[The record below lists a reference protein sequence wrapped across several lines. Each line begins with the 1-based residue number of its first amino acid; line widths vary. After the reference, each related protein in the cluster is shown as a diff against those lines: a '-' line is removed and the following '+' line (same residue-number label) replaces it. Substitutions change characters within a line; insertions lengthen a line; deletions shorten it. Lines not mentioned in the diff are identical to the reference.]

1 MRIPLCFSSKPTTT
15 DEPIRPPPRSI
26 AHARTASTADIYHPW
41 VEPDPT
47 TLKKAGC
54 IFCDVSKEKGFAVVH
69 EDEELIAFRDR
80 SPRAKVHLLIIPRYH
95 IADSVKSLTSDH
107 VPLLDRMISL
117 ADTLILSSDPSSPD
131 PVSASARPKLGFHIP
146 PFSSVPHLHLHVL
159 VPPYTFLGKLKYPI
173 SHRSG
178 GTSTNTFPED
188 GKGIGKRGS
197 GKGWSWFVEARQ
209 ARGILE
215 RGGSVKIGRS

>member
-1 MRIPLCFSSKPTTT
+1 MRVPLCFSSKPTTT

-80 SPRAKVHLLIIPRYH
+80 YVCSLVAGNW
-95 IADSVKSLTSDH
+95 ADRKITEGQGASVDYT
-107 VPLLDRMISL
+107 
-117 ADTLILSSDPSSPD
+117 A
-131 PVSASARPKLGFHIP
+131 
-146 PFSSVPHLHLHVL
+146 VPH
-159 VPPYTFLGKLKYPI
+159 
-173 SHRSG
+173 R
-178 GTSTNTFPED
+178 
-188 GKGIGKRGS
+188 
-197 GKGWSWFVEARQ
+197 
-209 ARGILE
+209 
-215 RGGSVKIGRS
+215 